1 MSDVQPADRAPSDP
15 APTDPAP
22 TPAAAVP
29 GPRVPD
35 AATDRSAAAP
45 DGATGAPASG
55 WVLAGLAL
63 GHAAA
68 SAAVVLG
75 GRGPADPAAPGVVT
89 VASVDAALAV
99 VLACGAALGGLR
111 RAAPARLLSAVL
123 VGSAVVAGLRAA
135 VLGVPALAVTAVVAV
150 LAVLVVRS
158 LRSAVLVLAAAL
170 GAVLTGV
177 AVAAGRGAPTWD
189 AVLVAGVVAAVVV
202 TVAGLRGTLA
212 RQAEEAAGARRAAD
226 ALRVND
232 ALTGVLNRRGLEL
245 MAEPMIELSRRRGEA
260 VHALFVDVD
269 GFALVNDELGYAR
282 GDEVLVAVA
291 EALVGSCRTTD
302 VVCRVGGDEFVVL
315 GPGTGT
321 SPLELERRMRE
332 ILRAA
337 PPVEESVWPARL
349 SIGSATLVPWDDGD
363 LSSLLG
369 RADSDMRLR
378 RSLRRQSVDRR
389 DRTGDIS
396 PREV

>member
-1 MSDVQPADRAPSDP
+1 MSDVQPADRAPTDP
-15 APTDPAP
+15 APTDPARSA
-22 TPAAAVP
+22 TAAVP

-45 DGATGAPASG
+45 GGATGAPAAG
-55 WVLAGLAL
+55 WVLAGLAV

-68 SAAVVLG
+68 CAAVVLG
-75 GRGPADPAAPGVVT
+75 GRGAVGPAAPAVVT
-89 VASVDAALAV
+89 VAAADAVLAV
-99 VLACGAALGGLR
+99 VLAAAAVLGGLR
-111 RAAPARLLSAVL
+111 RTAPDRLLAAVL
-123 VGSAVVAGLRAA
+123 AGSAVVAGLRAA

-150 LAVLVVRS
+150 AAVLVVRS
-158 LRSAVLVLAAAL
+158 LRAAVLVLAAAV
-170 GAVLTGV
+170 GAVVAGV
-177 AVAAGRGAPTWD
+177 AVAAGRGAHPWD
-189 AVLVAGVVAAVVV
+189 AVLAAGAVTALVPV
-202 TVAGLRGTLA
+202 VAGLRATVA
-212 RQAEEAAGARRAAD
+212 RQAEEALTARRAAD

-269 GFALVNDELGYAR
+269 GFALVNDELGYDR
-282 GDEVLVAVA
+282 GDDVLVAVA
-291 EALVGSCRTTD
+291 EAIVGSCRTTD

-337 PPVEESVWPARL
+337 PPVEDSVWPARL

-378 RSLRRQSVDRR
+378 RSLRRQSIDRR

>member
-1 MSDVQPADRAPSDP
+1 MIRAGAGPYLIFRQQIDWTRNDLMLHRDAEMALKDARRRLRQYGGKLSD
-15 APTDPAP
+15 
-22 TPAAAVP
+22 
-29 GPRVPD
+29 D
-35 AATDRSAAAP
+35 ARRFVEQTIAE
-45 DGATGAPASG
+45 
-55 WVLAGLAL
+55 L
-63 GHAAA
+63 A
-68 SAAVVLG
+68 SALQA
-75 GRGPADPAAPGVVT
+75 GPP
-89 VASVDAALAV
+89 
-99 VLACGAALGGLR
+99 R
-111 RAAPARLLSAVL
+111 
-123 VGSAVVAGLRAA
+123 
-135 VLGVPALAVTAVVAV
+135 
-150 LAVLVVRS
+150 
-158 LRSAVLVLAAAL
+158 
-170 GAVLTGV
+170 
-177 AVAAGRGAPTWD
+177 
-189 AVLVAGVVAAVVV
+189 
-202 TVAGLRGTLA
+202 
-212 RQAEEAAGARRAAD
+212 
-226 ALRVND
+226 RVND